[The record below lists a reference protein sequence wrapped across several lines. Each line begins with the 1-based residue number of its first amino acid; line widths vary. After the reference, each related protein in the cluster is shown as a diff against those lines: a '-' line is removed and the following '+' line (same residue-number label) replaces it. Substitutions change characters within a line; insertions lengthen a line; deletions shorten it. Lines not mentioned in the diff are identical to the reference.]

1 MKKQYYTIKNIMSV
15 EDAIYKLIIGERSN
29 GKSYSVTEYALR
41 RAWTEKDYY
50 GNKVN
55 DYQFAYLRRWRE
67 DIKTVSI
74 EEYFADKNKLIKEIT
89 GGMYDRVIAYQ
100 SNLYFAK
107 MDNETFKIERGK
119 MIGKAMCLTADTHYK
134 SLQFPLIGVII
145 FEEFITDTYL
155 PNEPRRLM
163 SIVSTIARKR
173 NIDVFLIGNTI
184 SRLCPYF
191 REWGLIGVL
200 KQKQGTID
208 IYQYHGEDYEV
219 NIALEYC
226 KNIEDK
232 NKIII
237 GNSAKMINSG
247 AWDTD
252 EQPHLPKKYN
262 EYLSLYRVLFV
273 HDNFIYMIELLRDKE
288 KKNLLLFVHPAS
300 KESKRNRTIDEQFS
314 EDELTTPTL
323 RPLRKYD
330 MIVLE
335 LLDRKKITFS
345 DNLTG
350 TEFLNII
357 KQKGGKL

>member
-1 MKKQYYTIKNIMSV
+1 MKKQYYNLKNIMSV
-15 EDAIYKLIIGERSN
+15 KDAIYKLIIGERSN
-29 GKSYSVTEYALR
+29 GKSYAITEYALR
-41 RAWTEKDYY
+41 RAWTEKDFY
-50 GNKVN
+50 GNKVT

-67 DIKTVSI
+67 DIKTVAI
-74 EEYFADKNKLIKEIT
+74 EEYFGDKSKLIKEIT
-89 GGMYDRVIAYQ
+89 GGLYDRVVAYQ

-107 MDNETFKIERGK
+107 MDNDTYKIERGK

-145 FEEFITDTYL
+145 FEEFITDTYI
-155 PNEPRRLM
+155 PEEPRRLM

-173 NIDVFLIGNTI
+173 DIDVFLIGNTI

-191 REWGLIGVL
+191 REWGLVGVL

-208 IYQYHGEDYEV
+208 IYNYHAGDYEV
-219 NIALEYC
+219 KIALEYC

-237 GNSAKMINSG
+237 GSSAKMINTG
-247 AWDTD
+247 VWDTD
-252 EQPHLPKKYN
+252 EQPHLPKKYK
-262 EYLSLYRVLFV
+262 EYYSLYRILLI
-273 HDNFIYMIELLRDKE
+273 HSNFIYMIELLKDKE
-288 KKNLLLFVHPAS
+288 KGNVLLFVYPTNTDT
-300 KESKRNRTIDEQFS
+300 KRHRTLNEQFS
-314 EDELTTPTL
+314 EDFYTTPYL
-323 RPLRKYD
+323 KPIRKYD
-330 MIVLE
+330 KLVLD